1 VKDGYKGGTMKDYK
15 NILVPTDFSENSFK
29 AVEFGYYLAQKGNGR
44 LHIIHVIDQML
55 FATIEQVFDGERMQ
69 RARYDEAIKELNEL
83 INRIP
88 QSNVQVLYSIL
99 EGKPFSKIFYYTKD
113 KKIDLIVMATHG
125 KTGLSSLL
133 MGSTAEKIVRQS
145 EVPVITLKANVEYVE
160 KTNYSYRNTFAEN
173 WVG

>member
-1 VKDGYKGGTMKDYK
+1 MAYKGGTMKEYK
-15 NILVPTDFSENSFK
+15 NILVPTDFSENSFR
-29 AVEFGYYLAQKGNGR
+29 AVEFGYYLAQKGTGR
-44 LHIIHVIDQML
+44 LHIIHVIDQIQL
-55 FATIEQVFDGERMQ
+55 TTVDKVIDGEKMQ
-69 RARYDEAIKELNEL
+69 RARYDEAIKELNDL

-88 QSNVQVLYSIL
+88 QSNVQVLYNIL
-99 EGKPFSKIFYYTKD
+99 EGKPFNKIFYYTKD

-125 KTGLSSLL
+125 KTSLSSML

-145 EVPVITLKANVEYVE
+145 EVPVLTIKTNVEYVE